1 MPTSRHHRLGLE
13 TLVAQR
19 MTARMSELRAQRV
32 PFVHA
37 TVVRAEQPTSALP
50 GDDAVVFADG
60 TMEGFVGGSCAR
72 ESVRTAALATL
83 ESGEAL
89 LLRVLPGGEDS
100 FPEAP
105 GAKVTL
111 NPCLSGGA
119 LEIFL
124 APQLPAA
131 VVNVVG
137 TTPLADAAVS
147 LAEVLG
153 FEVLRTS
160 GAEPPTGAVAT
171 IVCSL
176 GEGEEAAIR
185 QALDAGVGLIAVVAS
200 KRRGAAM
207 VESLGLSDDE
217 RHRVHTPAGIDIG
230 AHTPAEIALSIL
242 AQVVR
247 AIRVEGL
254 GADSDAPPAPR
265 QAIDP
270 ICGMSVVV
278 LPDTPHLRV
287 AGDDHWFC
295 NPSCRDT
302 FAAQTAG

>member
-1 MPTSRHHRLGLE
+1 
-13 TLVAQR
+13 

-37 TVVRAEQPTSALP
+37 IVVRAEQPTSALP

-60 TMEGFVGGSCAR
+60 AMEGFVGGSCAR
-72 ESVRTAALATL
+72 ESVRTAALAAL
-83 ESGEAL
+83 SSGEAL

-105 GAKVTL
+105 GAKVTV

-124 APQLPAA
+124 EPQLPAA
-131 VVNVVG
+131 VLNVVG
-137 TTPLADAAVS
+137 TTPMADATVS

-153 FEVLRTS
+153 FEVLRTA
-160 GAEPPTGAVAT
+160 GDTPPTGAVAT

-176 GEGEEAAIR
+176 GEGEEAAVR
-185 QALDAGVGLIAVVAS
+185 HALDAGVGLIAVVAS
-200 KRRGAAM
+200 KRRGTAM
-207 VESLGLSDDE
+207 VDSLDLRDDE
-217 RHRVHTPAGIDIG
+217 RRRVHTPAGIDIG

-247 AIRVEGL
+247 AIRVDGLTVEG
-254 GADSDAPPAPR
+254 GEAPPAPR
-265 QAIDP
+265 QSIDP
-270 ICGMSVVV
+270 VCGMSVVV
-278 LPDTPHLRV
+278 LPDTPYLRV
-287 AGDDHWFC
+287 ADKDYWFC

-302 FAAQTAG
+302 YAAQVTG